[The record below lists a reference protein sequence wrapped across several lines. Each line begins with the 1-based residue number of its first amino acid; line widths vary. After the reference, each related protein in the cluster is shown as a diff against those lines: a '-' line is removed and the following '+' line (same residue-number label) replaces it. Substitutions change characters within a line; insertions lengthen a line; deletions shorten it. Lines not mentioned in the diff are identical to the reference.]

1 MLKTDEQEKTCKYCR
16 FYIPH
21 YVIHNLRFMEIE
33 GHCANSVLIK
43 MRKQNKFRLQ
53 NNCEYW
59 EVNREQKLK
68 RRENIKATLR
78 SMKRSLDE
86 IKAILENDD
95 KDLS

>member
-1 MLKTDEQEKTCKYCR
+1 MLKTKEKACKNCKY
-16 FYIPH
+16 YIAH
-21 YVIHNLRFMEIE
+21 YVIDNLRFMEIE
-33 GHCANSVLIK
+33 GHCGNYTLRTL
-43 MRKQNKFRLQ
+43 RKKNKFRLQ
-53 NNCEYW
+53 ENCDYW
-59 EVNREQKLK
+59 EENTGAKTK

>member
-1 MLKTDEQEKTCKYCR
+1 MLKTEKQEKTCKNCEHYVA
-16 FYIPH
+16 H
-21 YVIHNLRFMEIE
+21 YVIDNSHFIKIE

-53 NNCEYW
+53 ENCGYW